1 MMKGP
6 SLSAVAGALA
16 LACAVATPAAHAA
29 LASAVDP
36 ATGTL
41 LIGFGAAGDK
51 NFKVEVASGGRVT
64 VIDNS
69 GGTPA
74 AVYSNIGAIRVT
86 SGAGFDQ
93 IEFDIDSSQS
103 LALALDTGSGDAIVK
118 LQWKVPAG
126 AAATQSTLAM
136 ASGGGSVSVE
146 LDFESETPSSQFG
159 WTTRFGGGNK
169 ALKGKLQ
176 FKPGTVDASQNIDF
190 AQLGGG
196 THQVTLEVDS
206 DAQRADLRLNA
217 GFAQEVNY
225 KVVSDSPSPSLR
237 ADTTVRGAKN
247 NVEILS
253 AAASTVTRLA
263 GGTANLSDAETNY
276 AVVQTVAG
284 AHTATLQHAALGAS
298 SSRAKFKFD
307 GPAATLSLGG
317 LVRGS
322 IVADQILIESNMPT
336 ATSLAVEAGGG
347 NDTVEFLVAG
357 RLSGSAGLPRFALG
371 DGDDSLKLAAGAGSS
386 ATPAIDCGAGNDSA
400 TASLGTPSGCEQFSR

>member
-1 MMKGP
+1 MKRP
-6 SLSAVAGALA
+6 SLSAITRALA
-16 LACAVATPAAHAA
+16 LACAVVAPAAHAA

-69 GGTPA
+69 GATPT
-74 AVYSNIGAIRVT
+74 AVYTNISAIRVT

-93 IEFDIDSSQS
+93 IEFDINSSQS
-103 LALALDTGSGDAIVK
+103 LALALDTGSGDAVVK

-136 ASGGGSVSVE
+136 ASGGGSVSTE

-196 THQVTLEVDS
+196 THQVALEVDS

-263 GGTANLSDAETNY
+263 GGTANLTDAETNY

-284 AHTATLQHAALGAS
+284 THAATLEHAALGAS
-298 SSRAKFKFD
+298 RSRAKFKFD
-307 GPAATLSLGG
+307 GSAATLNLGG
-317 LVRGS
+317 FVRGS
-322 IVADQILIESNMPT
+322 IVADELSIETSVPT
-336 ATSLAVEAGGG
+336 TSSLVVEAGGG
-347 NDTVEFLVAG
+347 DDKVEFLIANRLAG
-357 RLSGSAGLPRFALG
+357 PAGLPRFVLG
-371 DGDDSLKLAAGAGSS
+371 DGDDSLTLTAGAGSTAVPTIS
-386 ATPAIDCGAGNDSA
+386 CGAGNDSA
-400 TASLGTPSGCEQFSR
+400 KAAVGTPSDCEQFSR